1 VQTHRPT
8 AKIIAKLERPKLV
21 GFICE
26 IEMPLPTFM
35 RVWMWM
41 WLRMRIV
48 WVWVWHGY
56 GFKNL
61 SEP

>member
-1 VQTHRPT
+1 MCRHIGP
-8 AKIIAKLERPKLV
+8 AKIIAKLERAV

-41 WLRMRIV
+41 
-48 WVWVWHGY
+48 
-56 GFKNL
+56 
-61 SEP
+61 